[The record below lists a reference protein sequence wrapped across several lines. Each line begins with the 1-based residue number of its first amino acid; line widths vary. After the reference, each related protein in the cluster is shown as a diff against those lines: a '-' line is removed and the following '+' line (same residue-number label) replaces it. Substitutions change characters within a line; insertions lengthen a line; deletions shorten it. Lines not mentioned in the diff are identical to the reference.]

1 MWTLRFVAALVVAV
15 GASGLAPDVRAI
27 DDEVAA
33 RLTRQIDALVGFF
46 QAGGSQIPP
55 ERLGDALIEG
65 KARSQL
71 FRLESLLRLYARA
84 HPDLEKHRRAVKALE
99 DGLGAYTFAEDS
111 LSFATSTFKEEN
123 QTRAPDAA
131 RLAAQEQ
138 VLKRLET
145 DRGVARG
152 VFTQLAAKSTLGS
165 DLPKLRALV
174 VSRFANWSTSRELT
188 YVKGELERML
198 TNVREG
204 RFDFNKLEDGIH
216 EFRRRL
222 RWIPIVID
230 SLDGLIL
237 ARDEPPGACPIPAL
251 EKLAGSS
258 AAKHR
263 YSNPPLRF
271 PATRPCSISR
281 CLLWQVVKT
290 TNDLGRI
297 KDDALGNTAIATALD
312 NDIYVASSKPVTG
325 EEIARAKAIRTELFN
340 SRALES
346 LIDQVHTCKS

>member
-1 MWTLRFVAALVVAV
+1 MSTLRYVAAVVLTV
-15 GASGLAPDVRAI
+15 GASGLAPHARAI

-33 RLTRQIDALVGFF
+33 RLTRQIDAVVNLF
-46 QAGGSQIPP
+46 QPGGSQIPR
-55 ERLGDALIEG
+55 EKLGDALIEV
-65 KARSQL
+65 KARGQL
-71 FRLESLLRLYARA
+71 FRLESLLRLYVRA
-84 HPDLEKHRRAVKALE
+84 HSGLEKYRRKVKELE
-99 DGLGAYTFAEDS
+99 DGLGAYTFADDS
-111 LSFATSTFKEEN
+111 VDFAKSTFKEEN
-123 QTRAPDAA
+123 QARTPDAA
-131 RLAAQEQ
+131 RLAAQVQ

-145 DRGVARG
+145 DRDVARG
-152 VFTQLAAKSTLGS
+152 VFKQLAAKSTLDS

-204 RFDFNKLEDGIH
+204 RFDFNKLEDIH

-237 ARDEPPGACPIPAL
+237 ARDEPPGVCPIPAL

-258 AAKHR
+258 AARHR
-263 YSNPPLRF
+263 YSNPSHRF

-281 CLLWQVVKT
+281 CLLWQVVKA
-290 TNDLGRI
+290 TNDLGQV
-297 KDDALGNTAIATALD
+297 KDDALGNTAIAAALD
-312 NDIYVASSKPVTG
+312 NDIYVASSKDITP

-346 LIDQVHTCKS
+346 LMDQIHSCKS

>member
-1 MWTLRFVAALVVAV
+1 MWTLRYVAAIVLTV
-15 GASGLAPDVRAI
+15 GASGLAPHARAI

-33 RLTRQIDALVGFF
+33 RLTRQIDAVVGFF

-55 ERLGDALIEG
+55 EKLGDALIDG
-65 KARSQL
+65 RARSQL
-71 FRLESLLRLYARA
+71 FKLESLLRLYVRA
-84 HPDLEKHRRAVKALE
+84 HSDLEKYRRAVKELE

-111 LSFATSTFKEEN
+111 VDFASRSFKEQN
-123 QTRAPDAA
+123 QTRTPDAA
-131 RLAAQEQ
+131 RLAAQGQ

-145 DRGVARG
+145 ERDVARG
-152 VFTQLAAKSTLGS
+152 VFKQLAAKSTLGS

-174 VSRFANWSTSRELT
+174 VLRFANWSTSRERT

-204 RFDFNKLEDGIH
+204 RFDFNKLEEGIH

-237 ARDEPPGACPIPAL
+237 ARDEPPGVCPIPAL
-251 EKLAGSS
+251 EKLAGSN

-263 YSNPPLRF
+263 YSNPQLRF
-271 PATRPCSISR
+271 PAARPCSISR
-281 CLLWQVVKT
+281 CLLWQVVKA

-297 KDDALGNTAIATALD
+297 KDEALGNTAIAAALD
-312 NDIYVASSKPVTG
+312 NDIYVASSKDVTS

-340 SRALES
+340 SRALEA
-346 LIDQVHTCKS
+346 LMDQIHSCKS

>member
-1 MWTLRFVAALVVAV
+1 MRTLCHVAALVLTV
-15 GASGLAPDVRAI
+15 GALGLAPHARAT
-27 DDEVAA
+27 DDEFAA
-33 RLTRQIDALVGFF
+33 RLTRQIDAVVDLF
-46 QAGGSQIPP
+46 QPGGSEIPR
-55 ERLGDALIEG
+55 EKLGDALIDVR
-65 KARSQL
+65 ARGQL
-71 FRLESLLRLYARA
+71 FRLESLLRLYVRA
-84 HPDLEKHRRAVKALE
+84 HSGLEKYRRNVKELE
-99 DGLGAYTFAEDS
+99 DGLGAYTFADDS
-111 LSFATSTFKEEN
+111 VSFAKSTFKEEN
-123 QTRAPDAA
+123 QTRKPDAA

-145 DRGVARG
+145 DRDVARG
-152 VFTQLAAKSTLGS
+152 VFKQLAAKSTLGS

-204 RFDFNKLEDGIH
+204 RFDFNKLEEGIH

-237 ARDEPPGACPIPAL
+237 ARDEPPGVCPIPAL

-263 YSNPPLRF
+263 YSNPSRRF

-281 CLLWQVVKT
+281 CLLWQVVKA

-297 KDDALGNTAIATALD
+297 KDDALGNTAIAAALD
-312 NDIYVASSKPVTG
+312 NDIYVASSKDVTP
-325 EEIARAKAIRTELFN
+325 EEIARAKAVRTELFN

-346 LIDQVHTCKS
+346 LMDQIHSCKS

>member
-1 MWTLRFVAALVVAV
+1 MRTLRVVAV
-15 GASGLAPDVRAI
+15 LVLAAGALGLAPHAAAI

-33 RLTRQIDALVGFF
+33 RLTRQIDALAGLF

-55 ERLGDALIEG
+55 GKLGDALIDG
-65 KARSQL
+65 KARNQL
-71 FRLESLLRLYARA
+71 FRLESLLRLYVRA
-84 HPDLEKHRRAVKALE
+84 HSDLEKYRRAVKELE
-99 DGLGAYTFAEDS
+99 DGLGAHTFAADS
-111 LSFATSTFKEEN
+111 LSFARSIFKEEN
-123 QTRAPDAA
+123 QTRTPDAA
-131 RLAAQEQ
+131 RVAAQEQ

-145 DRGVARG
+145 DRDVARG
-152 VFTQLAAKSTLGS
+152 VFWQLAAKSTLSS
-165 DLPKLRALV
+165 DLPRLRALV
-174 VSRFANWSTSRELT
+174 VSRFANWSTSRELA
-188 YVKGELERML
+188 YVKSELERML
-198 TNVREG
+198 ANVREG
-204 RFDFNKLEDGIH
+204 RFDFNKLEEGIH

-237 ARDEPPGACPIPAL
+237 ARDEPPGVCPIPAL
-251 EKLAGSS
+251 EKLAESS

-281 CLLWQVVKT
+281 CLLWQVVQA

-297 KDDALGNTAIATALD
+297 KDDAQGNTAIAAALD
-312 NDIYVASSKPVTG
+312 NDIYVASSKHVTP

-346 LIDQVHTCKS
+346 LMDQIHSCKS